1 MQPAAAG
8 RDIALVP
15 LPVSPPPGDRGAAT
29 NERGTPGSSLAA
41 RHGRAR
47 SCGRPGPRRV
57 IPRRGRASQVL
68 RCGGAPRVVLL
79 VGGDDHGDPMV
90 KLSDGHCIPT
100 SALPR
105 SAPPPQLLLCFKS
118 ASLHNS
124 RTLPISFCVVCS
136 KPATWCCEV
145 WRAGLLPSSS
155 CDRLRELLPAATSP
169 SSRCRPPLGQAT
181 PIHLPTSC
189 F

>member
-15 LPVSPPPGDRGAAT
+15 LPVSPPPVDRGAAT
-29 NERGTPGSSLAA
+29 NERGTPGSSLTD
-41 RHGRAR
+41 RHCRAR

-57 IPRRGRASQVL
+57 ITSRWRASQVL

-79 VGGDDHGDPMV
+79 VGADDHGEPMV

-100 SALPR
+100 TALPR

-118 ASLHNS
+118 VSLHNS
-124 RTLPISFCVVCS
+124 RQSQFLVVWRA
-136 KPATWCCEV
+136 ATWCGD
-145 WRAGLLPSSS
+145 WWGLKSRSAAVLF
-155 CDRLRELLPAATSP
+155 CDRLRELLPPATSP
-169 SSRCRPPLGQAT
+169 SSRCRPPLPQAA
-181 PIHLPTSC
+181 PFHLPTSC